1 MSYRI
6 KALAILVLCAALA
19 HPALAAAGDPQ
30 DKAGGKDPALF
41 TRMPGFIIYNHQEL
55 DFDRY
60 EFPVGP
66 GKTQPVEGRHLYLDY
81 YVKEGIKV
89 PSGLQIARNYR
100 NAAQAAGG
108 QTVYE
113 YEDGGARYITLKI
126 VKGGT
131 EAWAA
136 VEAGDNGM
144 YKVHVVEKKA
154 MSQEVVA
161 NAERLAGS
169 IRQTGKA
176 AVYGIYFDTG
186 KAEIKPESE
195 AAIGEIA
202 RLLKNDAKLKL
213 YVVGHTDNAGGF
225 DSNVKLSQ
233 ARAAAVAGALAKRH
247 GVAASRLTPF
257 GAGPA
262 APAASNTT
270 EEGRAKNR
278 RVELVAQ

>member
-19 HPALAAAGDPQ
+19 HTALAAGDPQ

-41 TRMPGFIIYNHQEL
+41 TRMPGFYIYNHQEL

-60 EFPVGP
+60 QFTVGP
-66 GKTQPVEGRHLYLDY
+66 GKSRPVEGRHLYVDY
-81 YVKEGIKV
+81 YAKEGIKV
-89 PSGLQIARNYR
+89 PSGLQITRNYK
-100 NAAQAAGG
+100 NAAQSAGG

-113 YEDGGARYITLKI
+113 YEDGGAQYITLKI
-126 VKGGT
+126 VKGGS

-136 VEAGDNGM
+136 VEAVDNGM

-161 NAERLAGS
+161 NAESLAVN

-186 KAEIKPESE
+186 RSEVKPESE
-195 AAIGEIA
+195 TAIGEIA

-213 YVVGHTDNAGGF
+213 YVVGHTDNVGGF
-225 DSNVKLSQ
+225 DSNVKLSL
-233 ARAAAVAGALAKRH
+233 ARASAVVGALVKRH

-257 GAGPA
+257 GTGPA